1 MKGMEAIKAFT
12 RPAEKKIEELE
23 NALKGSSDW
32 KRLNCIDKTPLVVN
46 LFKSR
51 ISSLEKLPL

>member
-1 MKGMEAIKAFT
+1 MKGMEAIKAF
-12 RPAEKKIEELE
+12 EKKFEELE

-32 KRLNCIDKTPLVVN
+32 KRLNCSDKSPLVVN

>member
-12 RPAEKKIEELE
+12 RPAEKKFEELE
-23 NALKGSSDW
+23 NALKASSDW
-32 KRLNCIDKTPLVVN
+32 KRLNCIDKSPLVVN